1 MPLASW
7 GDVMGDQVVVSVKD
21 LLKVY
26 GDGLKIHAL
35 DQVSFSVCAGEFV
48 SVMGP
53 SGSGKSTL
61 LNMLGALDK
70 PTSGQVLI
78 NGQDMAQLRDV
89 DTFRAKT
96 VGFVFQLHNL
106 IPTLSSVENVEVP
119 MQGQGSSPAQRRKRA
134 EELLTL
140 VGLGDRLQHVPGQL
154 SGGQRQKVAIA
165 RALANQ
171 PAILLADEP
180 TGNLDSQSGDE
191 VMRLLEDLH
200 SQHGMTIF
208 VVTHD
213 MSIARRTH
221 RVLVMKDGRIVR
233 EDRVGKPFEEDL
245 KSFRQSG
252 LGRALLGENGVTA
265 DALDGLLTPGDQ
277 AALRQVLTHV
287 SS

>member
-1 MPLASW
+1 M
-7 GDVMGDQVVVSVKD
+7 DDKVVVEAKD

-26 GDGLKIHAL
+26 GDGHKIHAL
-35 DQVSFSVCAGEFV
+35 DHVSFRVCAGEFV

-70 PTSGQVLI
+70 PTSGQVII
-78 NGQDMAQLRDV
+78 NGQDMTQLHDV
-89 DTFRAKT
+89 DSFRART

-119 MQGQGSSPAQRRKRA
+119 MQGQGLGAAQRRKRA

-140 VGLGDRLQHVPGQL
+140 VSLHDRMHHVPSQL

-165 RALANQ
+165 RALANK

-191 VMRLLEDLH
+191 VMSLLEDLH

-221 RVLVMKDGRIVR
+221 RVLVMKDGRIER
-233 EDRVGKPFEEDL
+233 EDIVGKPFEEDL
-245 KSFRQSG
+245 KAFRQSG
-252 LGRALLGENGVTA
+252 LGRALLGENTLG
-265 DALDGLLTPGDQ
+265 DSLNGLLTAGDQ
-277 AALRQVLTHV
+277 AALRQVLARV
-287 SS
+287 VGG

>member
-1 MPLASW
+1 
-7 GDVMGDQVVVSVKD
+7 MGDNIVVQVQD

-26 GDGLKIHAL
+26 GDGHKIHAL
-35 DQVSFSVCAGEFV
+35 DHVSFAVHQGEFV

-70 PTSGQVLI
+70 PTSGQVII
-78 NGQDMAQLRDV
+78 NGHDMDKLRDV
-89 DTFRAKT
+89 DSFRAKT

-106 IPTLSSVENVEVP
+106 IPTLSSAENVEVP
-119 MQGQGSSPAQRRKRA
+119 MQGQGLSAWQRRKRA
-134 EELLTL
+134 EDLLAL
-140 VGLGDRLQHVPGQL
+140 VGLRDRTHHLPSQL

-191 VMRLLEDLH
+191 VMSLLEDLH

-233 EDRVGKPFEEDL
+233 EDIIGKPFEEDL
-245 KSFRQSG
+245 KMFRQSG
-252 LGRALLGENGVTA
+252 LGRALLGENATG
-265 DALDGLLTPGDQ
+265 DSLNGLLTTGDQ
-277 AALRQVLTHV
+277 AALRQVLAHIAG
-287 SS
+287 

>member
-1 MPLASW
+1 
-7 GDVMGDQVVVSVKD
+7 MGDKIVVEVKS

-26 GDGLKIHAL
+26 GDGHQIHAL
-35 DQVSFSVCAGEFV
+35 DGVSFTVRAGEFV

-53 SGSGKSTL
+53 SGCGKSTL
-61 LNMLGALDK
+61 LNMLGALDR
-70 PTSGQVLI
+70 PTSGQVVI
-78 NGQDMAQLRDV
+78 NGQDMSTLRDV
-89 DTFRAKT
+89 DSFRART

-119 MQGQGSSPAQRRKRA
+119 MQGQGLGAAQRRKRA
-134 EELLTL
+134 EELLAL
-140 VGLGDRLQHVPGQL
+140 VGMQDRQHHVPGQL

-191 VMRLLEDLH
+191 VMGLLDDLH

-233 EDRVGKPFEEDL
+233 EDIIGQPFEEDL
-245 KSFRQSG
+245 KAFKHSG
-252 LGRALLGENGVTA
+252 LGRALLSSANAEAA
-265 DALDGLLTPGDQ
+265 DSLNGLLAANDQ
-277 AALRQVLTHV
+277 EALRRVLSRA

>member
-1 MPLASW
+1 
-7 GDVMGDQVVVSVKD
+7 MGDKVVVQVED

-26 GDGLKIHAL
+26 GDGHKIHAL
-35 DQVSFSVCAGEFV
+35 DHVSFTVREGEFV

-70 PTSGQVLI
+70 PTSGQVI
-78 NGQDMAQLRDV
+78 IHGQDMTQLRDV
-89 DTFRAKT
+89 DSFRAKT

-106 IPTLSSVENVEVP
+106 IPTLSSAENVQVP
-119 MQGQGSSPAQRRKRA
+119 MQGQGPSPAQQRKRA

-140 VGLGDRLQHVPGQL
+140 VGMRDRMNHVPGQL

-191 VMRLLEDLH
+191 VMSLLEALH

-233 EDRVGKPFEEDL
+233 EDIIGQPFEEDL
-245 KSFRQSG
+245 KMFRQSG

-265 DALDGLLTPGDQ
+265 DSLDGWLTSNDQ
-277 AALRQVLTHV
+277 AALRQVLARV
-287 SS
+287 SG

>member
-1 MPLASW
+1 
-7 GDVMGDQVVVSVKD
+7 MGDKVVVEIKD

-26 GDGLKIHAL
+26 GDGHKIHAL
-35 DQVSFSVCAGEFV
+35 DGVSFSVRAGEFV

-53 SGSGKSTL
+53 SGCGKSTL
-61 LNMLGALDK
+61 LNMLGALDR
-70 PTSGQVLI
+70 PTSGQVII
-78 NGQDMAQLRDV
+78 NGQDMSTLRDV
-89 DTFRAKT
+89 DSFRART

-119 MQGQGSSPAQRRKRA
+119 MQGQGLSAAQRRKRA
-134 EELLTL
+134 EELLAL
-140 VGLGDRLQHVPGQL
+140 VGMRDREHHLPGQL

-191 VMRLLEDLH
+191 VMGLLEDLH

-221 RVLVMKDGRIVR
+221 RVLVMKDGRIER
-233 EDRVGKPFEEDL
+233 EDIIGKPFEEDL
-245 KSFRQSG
+245 KAFKHSG
-252 LGRALLGENGVTA
+252 LGRALLSSANAEAADSLNGLFA
-265 DALDGLLTPGDQ
+265 PGDQ
-277 AALRQVLTHV
+277 EALKQVLLRV
-287 SS
+287 SG

>member
-1 MPLASW
+1 
-7 GDVMGDQVVVSVKD
+7 MGDKVVVEVKD
-21 LLKVY
+21 LLQVY
-26 GDGLKIHAL
+26 GDGHKIHAL
-35 DQVSFSVCAGEFV
+35 DHVSFTVRAGEFV

-70 PTSGQVLI
+70 PTSGQVI
-78 NGQDMAQLRDV
+78 IKGQDMSRLRDV

-119 MQGQGSSPAQRRKRA
+119 MQGQGSSPAQRRKRS

-140 VGLGDRLQHVPGQL
+140 VGLGDRLHHVPGQL

-191 VMRLLEDLH
+191 VMSLLEDLH

-213 MSIARRTH
+213 MGIARRTH

-233 EDRVGKPFEEDL
+233 EDIVGKPFEEDL
-245 KSFRQSG
+245 KMFRQSG

-265 DALDGLLTPGDQ
+265 DALDGLLTSGDQ
-277 AALRQVLTHV
+277 AALRQVLARV
-287 SS
+287 SG

>member
-1 MPLASW
+1 M
-7 GDVMGDQVVVSVKD
+7 DNKVVVEVKD

-26 GDGLKIHAL
+26 GDGHKIHAL
-35 DQVSFSVCAGEFV
+35 DNVSFTVRAGEFV

-53 SGSGKSTL
+53 SGSGKSTV

-70 PTSGQVLI
+70 PTSGQVII
-78 NGQDMAQLRDV
+78 NEQDISRLRDV
-89 DTFRAKT
+89 DTFRART

-119 MQGQGSSPAQRRKRA
+119 MQGQGLSPAQRRQRA
-134 EELLTL
+134 DELLTL
-140 VGLGDRLQHVPGQL
+140 VGLGDRLHHVPGQL

-191 VMRLLEDLH
+191 VMSLLEDLH

-221 RVLVMKDGRIVR
+221 RVLVMKDGRIIR
-233 EDRVGKPFEEDL
+233 EDLVGEPFEEDL
-245 KSFRQSG
+245 KMFRQSG
-252 LGRALLGENGVTA
+252 LGRALLGENGVA
-265 DALDGLLTPGDQ
+265 AASLDGILTPGDQ
-277 AALRQVLTHV
+277 AALRQVLERV
-287 SS
+287 SG

>member
-1 MPLASW
+1 MENK
-7 GDVMGDQVVVSVKD
+7 VVVEVKD

-26 GDGLKIHAL
+26 GDGQKIHAL
-35 DQVSFSVCAGEFV
+35 DNVSFVVRAGEFV

-61 LNMLGALDK
+61 LNMLGALDR
-70 PTSGQVLI
+70 PTSGQVVI
-78 NGQDMAQLRDV
+78 NGQDMTRLRDV
-89 DTFRAKT
+89 DSFRAKT

-106 IPTLSSVENVEVP
+106 IPTLSAIENVEVP
-119 MQGQGSSPAQRRKRA
+119 MQGQGLSPSQRRKRA
-134 EELLTL
+134 VELLAL
-140 VGLGDRLQHVPGQL
+140 VGLGDRFQHLPSQL

-191 VMRLLEDLH
+191 VMKLLEDLH

-233 EDRVGKPFEEDL
+233 EDIVGEPFEEDL
-245 KSFRQSG
+245 KAFKQSG
-252 LGRALLGENGVTA
+252 LAKALLSGAGAAA
-265 DALDGLLTPGDQ
+265 DSMDGLLTHGDQ
-277 AALRQVLTHV
+277 AALRQVLSHLPG
-287 SS
+287 

>member
-1 MPLASW
+1 MS
-7 GDVMGDQVVVSVKD
+7 DKVVVEVKD
-21 LLKVY
+21 LMKVY
-26 GDGLKIHAL
+26 GDGHKIHAL
-35 DQVSFSVCAGEFV
+35 DHVSFTVRRGEFV

-61 LNMLGALDK
+61 LNMLGALDR
-70 PTSGQVLI
+70 PTSGQVII
-78 NGQDMAQLRDV
+78 NGQDMSKLRDV
-89 DTFRAKT
+89 DSFRAKT

-106 IPTLSSVENVEVP
+106 IPTLSSVENIEVP
-119 MQGQGSSPAQRRKRA
+119 MQGQGLAPSQRRKRA
-134 EELLTL
+134 EELLGL
-140 VGLGDRLQHVPGQL
+140 VGLGDRIHHVPGQL

-191 VMRLLEDLH
+191 VMSLLEDLH
-200 SQHGMTIF
+200 RQHGMTIF

-233 EDRVGKPFEEDL
+233 EDIVGRPFEEDL
-245 KSFRQSG
+245 KMFKQSG
-252 LGRALLGENGVTA
+252 LGRALLGENNGVG
-265 DALDGLLTPGDQ
+265 DSLDGLFAPRDRE
-277 AALRQVLTHV
+277 ALRQVLSRV
-287 SS
+287 SG

>member
-1 MPLASW
+1 
-7 GDVMGDQVVVSVKD
+7 MGDKVVVEVKD

-26 GDGLKIHAL
+26 GDGHEIHAL
-35 DQVSFSVCAGEFV
+35 DHVSFTVREGEFV

-70 PTSGQVLI
+70 PTSGQVI
-78 NGQDMAQLRDV
+78 IHGQDMTQLRDV
-89 DTFRAKT
+89 DSFRAKT

-106 IPTLSSVENVEVP
+106 IPTLSSVENVQVP
-119 MQGQGSSPAQRRKRA
+119 MQGQGLGAAQQRKRA
-134 EELLTL
+134 QELLAL
-140 VGLGDRLQHVPGQL
+140 VGLSDRINHVPGQL

-191 VMRLLEDLH
+191 VMSLLEELH

-213 MSIARRTH
+213 MNIARRTH

-233 EDRVGKPFEEDL
+233 EDIIGQPFEEDL
-245 KSFRQSG
+245 KMFKQSG
-252 LGRALLGENGVTA
+252 LGRALLGENGAIA
-265 DALDGLLTPGDQ
+265 DSLERVLTSSDQ
-277 AALRQVLTHV
+277 AALRQVLAHI
-287 SS
+287 SG

>member
-1 MPLASW
+1 
-7 GDVMGDQVVVSVKD
+7 MGDKVVVEVRD

-26 GDGLKIHAL
+26 GDGQQIHAL
-35 DQVSFSVCAGEFV
+35 DGLSFTVRAGEFV

-53 SGSGKSTL
+53 SGCGKSTL
-61 LNMLGALDK
+61 LNMLGALDR
-70 PTSGQVLI
+70 PTSGQVVI
-78 NGQDMAQLRDV
+78 NGQNMAQLRDV
-89 DTFRAKT
+89 DSFRART

-119 MQGQGSSPAQRRKRA
+119 MQGQGLAPALQRSRA
-134 EELLTL
+134 EELLAL
-140 VGLGDRLQHVPGQL
+140 VGMQDRAHHLPSQL

-171 PAILLADEP
+171 PTILLADEP

-191 VMRLLEDLH
+191 VMALLEDLH
-200 SQHGMTIF
+200 SRHGMTIF

-233 EDRVGKPFEEDL
+233 EDIIGKPFEEDF
-245 KSFRQSG
+245 KAFKYSG
-252 LGRALLGENGVTA
+252 LGRALLSGVPASPA
-265 DALDGLLTPGDQ
+265 DSLDTLLSPDDQ
-277 AALRQVLTHV
+277 RALREVL
-287 SS
+287 SRIPG

>member
-1 MPLASW
+1 M
-7 GDVMGDQVVVSVKD
+7 DNKIVVEVKD

-26 GDGLKIHAL
+26 GDGHKIHAL
-35 DQVSFSVCAGEFV
+35 DHVSFTVRAGEFV

-61 LNMLGALDK
+61 LNMLGALDR
-70 PTSGQVLI
+70 PTSGQVII
-78 NGQDMAQLRDV
+78 NGQDMTTLRDV
-89 DTFRAKT
+89 DSFRAKT

-106 IPTLSSVENVEVP
+106 IPTLSSLENVEVP
-119 MQGQGSSPAQRRKRA
+119 MQGQGLGSVQRRKRA

-140 VGLGDRLQHVPGQL
+140 VGLGDRLHHLPSQL

-191 VMRLLEDLH
+191 VMKLLEDLH
-200 SQHGMTIF
+200 SEHGMTIF

-213 MSIARRTH
+213 MGIARRTH
-221 RVLVMKDGRIVR
+221 RVLVMRDGRIVR
-233 EDRVGKPFEEDL
+233 EDLVGEPFEEDL
-245 KSFRQSG
+245 KAFKHSG
-252 LGRALLGENGVTA
+252 LGRALLSGVSNGAA
-265 DALDGLLTPGDQ
+265 DSVDGLLTPADQ
-277 AALRQVLTHV
+277 AALRQVLSRT

>member
-1 MPLASW
+1 M
-7 GDVMGDQVVVSVKD
+7 DNKIVVQVVD

-26 GDGLKIHAL
+26 GDGHKIHAL
-35 DQVSFSVCAGEFV
+35 DNVSFTVHMGEFV

-61 LNMLGALDK
+61 LNMLGALDR
-70 PTSGQVLI
+70 PTSGQVII
-78 NGQDMAQLRDV
+78 NGQDVATLRDV
-89 DTFRAKT
+89 DSFRART
-96 VGFVFQLHNL
+96 VGFIFQLHNL
-106 IPTLSSVENVEVP
+106 IPTLSSLENVEVP
-119 MQGQGSSPAQRRKRA
+119 MQGQGLSPAQRRKRA
-134 EELLTL
+134 EELLGL
-140 VGLGDRLQHVPGQL
+140 VGLRDRQHHLPAQL

-180 TGNLDSQSGDE
+180 TGNLDSQSGNE
-191 VMRLLEDLH
+191 VMKLLQDLH

-233 EDRVGKPFEEDL
+233 EDIVGKPFEEDL
-245 KSFRQSG
+245 KAFKHSG
-252 LGRALLGENGVTA
+252 LGKALLSSGNDETA
-265 DALDGLLTPGDQ
+265 EAVNGLLAPDD
-277 AALRQVLTHV
+277 LVVLKQVLSRV
-287 SS
+287 PG

>member
-1 MPLASW
+1 MM
-7 GDVMGDQVVVSVKD
+7 DNKVVVEVKD

-26 GDGLKIHAL
+26 GDGHKIHAL
-35 DQVSFSVCAGEFV
+35 DNVSFAVRAGEFV

-61 LNMLGALDK
+61 LNMLGALDR
-70 PTSGQVLI
+70 PTSGKVVI
-78 NGQDMAQLRDV
+78 NGQDMTRLRDV
-89 DTFRAKT
+89 DSFRAKT

-119 MQGQGSSPAQRRKRA
+119 MQGQGLGPAKRRNRA
-134 EELLTL
+134 EELLAL
-140 VGLGDRLQHVPGQL
+140 VGLGDRFHHLPSQL

-191 VMRLLEDLH
+191 VMKLLADLH

-221 RVLVMKDGRIVR
+221 RILVMKDGRILR
-233 EDRVGKPFEEDL
+233 EDIVGEPFEEDL
-245 KSFRQSG
+245 KAFKQSG
-252 LGRALLGENGVTA
+252 LGRALLSMDDEKA
-265 DALDGLLTPGDQ
+265 DTLDGLLTRGDRE
-277 AALRQVLTHV
+277 ALRQVLARV
-287 SS
+287 SG

>member
-1 MPLASW
+1 M
-7 GDVMGDQVVVSVKD
+7 DNKVVVEVKD

-26 GDGLKIHAL
+26 GDGQKIHAL
-35 DQVSFSVCAGEFV
+35 DNVSFAVRAGEFV

-61 LNMLGALDK
+61 LNMLGALDR
-70 PTSGQVLI
+70 PTSGQVVI
-78 NGQDMAQLRDV
+78 KGQDVTKLRDV
-89 DTFRAKT
+89 DSFRAKT

-106 IPTLSSVENVEVP
+106 IPTLSAVENVEVP
-119 MQGQGSSPAQRRKRA
+119 MQGQGSSPSRQRKRA
-134 EELLTL
+134 EELLAL
-140 VGLGDRLQHVPGQL
+140 VGLGDRFHHLPSQL

-233 EDRVGKPFEEDL
+233 EDIVGEPFEEDL
-245 KSFRQSG
+245 KAFKQSG
-252 LGRALLGENGVTA
+252 LGKALLSGGSDVA
-265 DALDGLLTPGDQ
+265 LGSLDGLLTRGDQ
-277 AALRQVLTHV
+277 AALRQVLSHLPG
-287 SS
+287 

>member
-1 MPLASW
+1 
-7 GDVMGDQVVVSVKD
+7 MGDKVVVEVQD

-26 GDGLKIHAL
+26 GDGHKIHAL
-35 DQVSFSVCAGEFV
+35 DHVSFTVREGEFV

-70 PTSGQVLI
+70 PTSGRVI
-78 NGQDMAQLRDV
+78 IHGQDMTQLRDV
-89 DTFRAKT
+89 DSFRAKT

-119 MQGQGSSPAQRRKRA
+119 MQGQGRAASQRRKRA

-140 VGLGDRLQHVPGQL
+140 VGLGDRMNHVPGQL

-191 VMRLLEDLH
+191 VMSLLEDLH

-213 MSIARRTH
+213 MNIARRTH

-233 EDRVGKPFEEDL
+233 EDIIGQPFEEDL
-245 KSFRQSG
+245 KMFRQSG
-252 LGRALLGENGVTA
+252 LGRALLGEDGVTA
-265 DALDGLLTPGDQ
+265 DSLDKWLTSSDQ
-277 AALRQVLTHV
+277 VALRQVLARV
-287 SS
+287 SG

>member
-1 MPLASW
+1 MMD
-7 GDVMGDQVVVSVKD
+7 GKVVVQVQE

-26 GDGLKIHAL
+26 GDGHQIHAL
-35 DQVSFSVCAGEFV
+35 DRVSFSVRAGEFV

-53 SGSGKSTL
+53 SGCGKSTL
-61 LNMLGALDK
+61 LNMLGALDR
-70 PTSGQVLI
+70 PTSGQVII
-78 NGQDMAQLRDV
+78 NGQDMGTLRDV
-89 DTFRAKT
+89 DSFRART

-119 MQGQGSSPAQRRKRA
+119 MQGQGLGAAQRRARA
-134 EELLTL
+134 EELLAL
-140 VGLGDRLQHVPGQL
+140 VGMRDRGHHLPGQL

-191 VMRLLEDLH
+191 VMGLLEDLH

-221 RVLVMKDGRIVR
+221 RVLVMKDGRIER
-233 EDRVGKPFEEDL
+233 EDMIGQPFEEDL
-245 KSFRQSG
+245 KAFKHSG
-252 LGRALLGENGVTA
+252 LGRALLAANAEAA
-265 DALDGLLTPGDQ
+265 DSVNDLFAPGDRE
-277 AALRQVLTHV
+277 ALQRILSLVPG
-287 SS
+287 

>member
-1 MPLASW
+1 M
-7 GDVMGDQVVVSVKD
+7 DDKVVVEVKD

-26 GDGLKIHAL
+26 GDGHKIHAL
-35 DQVSFSVCAGEFV
+35 DHVSFSVRAGEFV

-70 PTSGQVLI
+70 PTSGQVII
-78 NGQDMAQLRDV
+78 NGQDMNKLRDV
-89 DTFRAKT
+89 DSFRART

-119 MQGQGSSPAQRRKRA
+119 MQGQGSSASQRRKRA
-134 EELLTL
+134 DELLTL
-140 VGLGDRLQHVPGQL
+140 VGLQDREHHLPSQL

-165 RALANQ
+165 RALANN

-191 VMRLLEDLH
+191 VMCLLEDLH

-221 RVLVMKDGRIVR
+221 RVLVMRDGRIVR
-233 EDRVGKPFEEDL
+233 EDIIGKPFEEDL
-245 KSFRQSG
+245 KAFKQSG
-252 LGRALLGENGVTA
+252 LGRALLLGDQAALADVNGLITAGE
-265 DALDGLLTPGDQ
+265 Q
-277 AALRQVLTHV
+277 AALRQVLSHV
-287 SS
+287 SG

>member
-1 MPLASW
+1 MD
-7 GDVMGDQVVVSVKD
+7 GTVVVEVKD

-26 GDGLKIHAL
+26 GDGHQIHAL
-35 DQVSFSVCAGEFV
+35 DHVSFTVRAGEFV

-70 PTSGQVLI
+70 PTSGQVII
-78 NGQDMAQLRDV
+78 NRQDIARLRDV
-89 DTFRAKT
+89 DSFRAKT

-119 MQGQGSSPAQRRKRA
+119 MQGQGLSPSQRRERA
-134 EELLTL
+134 EKLLTL
-140 VGLGDRLQHVPGQL
+140 VGLGDRLHHVPAQL

-191 VMRLLEDLH
+191 VMKLLEDLH

-233 EDRVGKPFEEDL
+233 EDIIGQPFEEDL
-245 KSFRQSG
+245 KAFRQSG
-252 LGRALLGENGVTA
+252 LGRALLEENIEPA
-265 DALDGLLTPGDQ
+265 DSLDGLLAPADQ
-277 AALRQVLTHV
+277 VALKRILSCV
-287 SS
+287 SG

>member
-1 MPLASW
+1 MD
-7 GDVMGDQVVVSVKD
+7 GKVVVQVQE

-26 GDGLKIHAL
+26 GDGHQIHAL
-35 DQVSFSVCAGEFV
+35 DRVSFSVRAGEFV

-53 SGSGKSTL
+53 SGCGKSTL
-61 LNMLGALDK
+61 LNMLGALDR
-70 PTSGQVLI
+70 PTSGQVII
-78 NGQDMAQLRDV
+78 NGQDMGTLRDV
-89 DTFRAKT
+89 DSFRART

-119 MQGQGSSPAQRRKRA
+119 MQGQGLGAAQRRARA
-134 EELLTL
+134 EELLAL
-140 VGLGDRLQHVPGQL
+140 VGMRDRGHHLPGQL

-191 VMRLLEDLH
+191 VMGLLEDLH

-221 RVLVMKDGRIVR
+221 RVLVMKDGRIER
-233 EDRVGKPFEEDL
+233 EDMIGQPFEEDL
-245 KSFRQSG
+245 KAFKHSG
-252 LGRALLGENGVTA
+252 LGRALLAANAEAA
-265 DALDGLLTPGDQ
+265 DSVNDLFAPGDRE
-277 AALRQVLTHV
+277 ALQRILSLVPG
-287 SS
+287 

>member
-1 MPLASW
+1 M
-7 GDVMGDQVVVSVKD
+7 DNKVVVKVKD

-26 GDGLKIHAL
+26 GDGQKIHAL
-35 DQVSFSVCAGEFV
+35 DNVSFAVRAGEFV

-61 LNMLGALDK
+61 LNMLGALDR
-70 PTSGQVLI
+70 PTSGQVVI
-78 NGQDMAQLRDV
+78 NGQDMTQLRDV
-89 DTFRAKT
+89 DSFRAKT

-106 IPTLSSVENVEVP
+106 IPTLSAVENVEVP
-119 MQGQGSSPAQRRKRA
+119 MQGQGLGPAKRRKRA

-140 VGLGDRLQHVPGQL
+140 VGLGDRLHHLPSQL

-191 VMRLLEDLH
+191 VMKLLEDLH
-200 SQHGMTIF
+200 SEHGMTIF

-233 EDRVGKPFEEDL
+233 EDIVGEPFEEDL
-245 KSFRQSG
+245 KAFKHSG
-252 LGRALLGENGVTA
+252 LGKALLSGVSKGAA
-265 DALDGLLTPGDQ
+265 DSVDGLLTPADQ
-277 AALRQVLTHV
+277 AALRQVL
-287 SS
+287 SRLPG